1 MQEYSIEAKND
12 FIEKVSQ
19 ARPLQAI
26 SEIVW
31 NSLDADAT
39 KVNISFEKTLNVISK
54 IEIKDNG
61 SGIPIDKVP
70 EYFGNLGGSWK
81 KGTKRSEKGRLLH
94 GKEGKGRFKA
104 KSLGRVCDW
113 RTIYKS
119 GDNYYQYTV
128 SIIEN
133 TIRVSEQE
141 PASIKKT
148 GTTVIISELVKDF
161 SKTFND
167 NFIQELTENFALYLK
182 AYSDVNIF
190 VDTEKIELGNAI
202 KTQTTLP
209 LPNIEDSELGDFSA
223 KLEVIEWKGNSE
235 RKIYLCD
242 KNGCPLSEV
251 TGRKLPFGNF
261 VFSAYLKSD
270 YISELQSKGVLEF
283 TDFSKPLSIAIDI
296 AIDKLK
302 DLYRNKLASEAQSV
316 VQKWKSENSYPYTT
330 PPSSTVEEA
339 TRQVFDIIAVN
350 VSSNISDFMDNN
362 VKNRTFQ
369 LRLLK
374 EIVEKSP
381 EDLQDIISSVLDL
394 PIQKRKEL
402 AELLKNTS
410 LSSVISMANKV
421 TGRLNFING
430 LDTLLFDDKYK
441 KGLKERVQLQKLLED
456 NTWFFG
462 EEYNLV
468 ANDES
473 LTTVLKKY
481 AKKHKLNIRLDE
493 PVESFRGKKQDI
505 IDLMVSKTNKRS
517 SSDEIENLVIEI
529 KSPKQPTLTSTEL
542 TQIEGYA
549 TAVAADERF
558 HGIKAKW
565 NFIVISNDMD
575 KITELRANQTNRPK
589 GLITDSDN
597 IKIWAKT
604 WSQLLF
610 GNRERHRFLNETLGS
625 DLTKSNSL
633 EYLRTSYNELLRDLI
648 EPQTIE
654 NEQS

>member
-19 ARPLQAI
+19 ARPVQAI

-39 KVNISFEKTLNVISK
+39 KINISFEQTLNAVSK

-61 SGIPIDKVP
+61 SGIPFDKVP
-70 EYFGNLGGSWK
+70 EYFRNLGGSWK
-81 KGTKRSEKGRLLH
+81 KLKRHSEKGRLLH

-113 RTIYKS
+113 KTIYKS
-119 GDNYYQYTV
+119 GEEYYQYTV

-141 PASIKKT
+141 PANIKKT
-148 GTTVIISELVKDF
+148 GTTVIISELAKDF

-182 AYSDVNIF
+182 AYKGIDIF
-190 VDTEKIELGNAI
+190 VGNEKIELENAI
-202 KTQTTLP
+202 KTQTILS
-209 LPNIEDSELGDFSA
+209 LPNIEDEELGEFPA
-223 KLEVIEWKGNSE
+223 KLEVIEWKGNLE

-242 KNGCPLSEV
+242 KNGYPLSTV
-251 TGRKLPFGNF
+251 VGRKLPFGDF

-270 YISELQSKGVLEF
+270 YISELQNRGVLEM
-283 TDFSKPLSIAIDI
+283 TDFSKPLNSAIDASI
-296 AIDKLK
+296 TKLK
-302 DLYRNKLASEAQSV
+302 ELYRKKLASEAQTV
-316 VQKWKSENSYPYTT
+316 VQKWKNENSYPYTT
-330 PPSSTVEEA
+330 PPSSPVEEA

-350 VSSNISDFMDNN
+350 VSSNIADFMDNN

-374 EIVEKSP
+374 EVVEKSP

-394 PIQKRKEL
+394 PVQKRKEL

-410 LSSVISMANKV
+410 LSSVISMAHKV
-421 TGRLNFING
+421 IDRLNFING
-430 LDTLLFDDKYK
+430 IEELLFNDKYK
-441 KGLKERVQLQKLLED
+441 KGLKERVQLQKLLEE

-481 AKKHKLNIRLDE
+481 AQQHKLNICLGE
-493 PVESFRGKKQDI
+493 PVQSFRGKNQDI
-505 IDLMVSKTNKRS
+505 IDLMFSKTNKRS
-517 SSDEIENLVIEI
+517 AADEVENLVIEL

-542 TQIEGYA
+542 GQIEGYA

-558 HGIKAKW
+558 HGIKARW
-565 NFIVISNDMD
+565 NFIVISNNMD
-575 KITELRANQTNRPK
+575 KTAEFRANQENRPK
-589 GLITDSDN
+589 GLISESGN

-604 WSQLLF
+604 WSQF
-610 GNRERHRFLNETLGS
+610 IFENKERHKFLNETIGA
-625 DLTKSNSL
+625 DLTKSKSL
-633 EYLRTSYNELLRDLI
+633 EYLRNSYDDLLHDLI
-648 EPQTIE
+648 EQHPVDDG
-654 NEQS
+654 